1 MWAGDV
7 RNRKEE
13 INMGLDPFQEI
24 AFVAQQERFQLD
36 LEKNCLPILFGV
48 WETLKKL
55 VSKGMRFS
63 KSDDI

>member
-1 MWAGDV
+1 
-7 RNRKEE
+7 
-13 INMGLDPFQEI
+13 MGLDPFQEI